1 MICSLQ
7 RNSRRIAGHLQA
19 LVQRGISPRKGRA
32 IAYGQRPPHPAS
44 PLGER
49 VARAKP
55 EPGEGDTDPGN
66 AQMRLPASR
75 GVGYLKAV
83 KIKGKNR

>member
-1 MICSLQ
+1 MG
-7 RNSRRIAGHLQA
+7 NA
-19 LVQRGISPRKGRA
+19 
-32 IAYGQRPPHPAS
+32 PHPAS
-44 PLGER
+44 PCSATFSPAGEGPASPPLGER

-55 EPGEGDTDPGN
+55 EPGEGDTDPGK